1 MNLVLTLFLKVGPG
15 LVKATDLALPPRDT
29 AAVAALRER
38 FVSTWV
44 TPGADFLLHLQLGRV
59 RMF

>member
-15 LVKATDLALPPRDT
+15 LVKATDLALPPRDA
-29 AAVAALRER
+29 AAVAALRES